1 MWLCKYRPLSRRSI
15 GYKPTDIYADCKS
28 VVAVA
33 VALPKGLTK
42 VSPRL
47 IYCHYNS
54 ISHSETDV
62 LSFKSARSIEEKY
75 RCTAVPIPCEVPYEY
90 WDAEKTEGRGLLSMK
105 HIAVQAG
112 LGSLGKSSLFLNKS
126 YGNMV
131 TLGAILT
138 DLDLPSDAFSENICI
153 TNCRRCID
161 ACPVNAIENGAVNQR
176 LCRKN
181 TYGKTERGFD
191 TVNCNQCR
199 VVCPI
204 NYTKKG

>member
-1 MWLCKYRPLSRRSI
+1 MKEEIREMVLSYGADLCGFANIDRFQDAPY

-28 VVAVA
+28 VVAFA

-47 IYCHYNS
+47 IYGHYNS

-75 RCTAVPIPCEVPYEY
+75 RC
-90 WDAEKTEGRGLLSMK
+90 
-105 HIAVQAG
+105 
-112 LGSLGKSSLFLNKS
+112 
-126 YGNMV
+126 
-131 TLGAILT
+131 
-138 DLDLPSDAFSENICI
+138 I

-161 ACPVNAIENGAVNQR
+161 ACPVNAIENGAVNQQ

-191 TVNCNQCR
+191 TVDCNQCR
-199 VVCPI
+199 VVCPM